1 MAIDRH
7 RFPANLLRI
16 PLSQPD
22 FLSNAWLPE
31 HHFRRPMSKILFKQS
46 LAPSIVRMR
55 IESPRIAKKRAAGQ
69 FIMVRPTAN
78 DERIPLTIADADPD
92 AGWVELI
99 FQVVGQGTSALS
111 ALQVGDDVADF
122 VGPLGRPTHIE
133 RFGRVLCVGGGVGAA
148 PLHPIARALG
158 DAGNEVTTVIGARTR
173 DLLML
178 QDEMRAF
185 SHAVHIATDDGSAGH
200 HGFVTDVVVQLLE
213 QIRFDFAVVIG
224 PAPMMRATSALLV
237 ARGIPTVVSLNP
249 IMVDGTGMCGGCRVT
264 VHGKTQFACVDG
276 PEFDAAGI
284 DWSELTK
291 RLGSY
296 REFEQRRREE
306 HQCRL
311 KVVP

>member
-7 RFPANLLRI
+7 RFPANLERI
-16 PLSQPD
+16 PLPLRD
-22 FLSNAWLPE
+22 LLSNVTQAEQHPT
-31 HHFRRPMSKILFKQS
+31 RPMSKIVFKES
-46 LAPSIVRMR
+46 LAPSIMR
-55 IESPRIAKKRAAGQ
+55 LRVESPRIAKRRAAGQ
-69 FIMVRPTAN
+69 FIMVRPTAT
-78 DERIPLTIADADPD
+78 DERIPLTIAHADPV

-99 FQVVGQGTSALS
+99 FQVVGQGTSALA
-111 ALQVGDDVADF
+111 ALDVGDDVADF

-148 PLHPIARALG
+148 PLHPIARALAE
-158 DAGNEVTTVIGARTR
+158 AGNEVTTVIGSRTR
-173 DLLML
+173 ELLML
-178 QDEMRAF
+178 ESEMRAF

-200 HGFVTDVVVQLLE
+200 HGFVSDVVTQLLE
-213 QIRFDFAVVIG
+213 QMTFDFAVVIG
-224 PAPMMRATSALLV
+224 PAPMMRATRAILV
-237 ARGIPTVVSLNP
+237 ARAIPTVVSLNP

-284 DWSELTK
+284 DWGELIQ

-296 REFEQRRREE
+296 REFEQRRRED
-306 HQCRL
+306 HHCQL